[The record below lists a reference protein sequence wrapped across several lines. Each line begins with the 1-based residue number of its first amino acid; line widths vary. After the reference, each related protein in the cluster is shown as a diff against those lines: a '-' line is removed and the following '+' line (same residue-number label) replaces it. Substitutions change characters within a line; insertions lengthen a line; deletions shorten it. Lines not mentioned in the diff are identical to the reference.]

1 MMTNDIYLVVGM
13 VVLILSIPSIIS
25 AILDGHAPRYA
36 AIVLLIGGGLVFIAI
51 SRKPGGYRIEEIPDV
66 FVRVV
71 GHLIN

>member
-13 VVLILSIPSIIS
+13 VVLILSIPSILS
-25 AILDGHAPRYA
+25 AILEGRAPRFA
-36 AIVLLIGGGLVFIAI
+36 AIILLIGGGLVYIAI